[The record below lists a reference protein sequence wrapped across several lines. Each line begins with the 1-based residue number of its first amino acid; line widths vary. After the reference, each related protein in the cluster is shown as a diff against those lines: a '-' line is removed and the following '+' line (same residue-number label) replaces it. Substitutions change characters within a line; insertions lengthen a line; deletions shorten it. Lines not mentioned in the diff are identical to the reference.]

1 MMTTEQIKKQFAIAK
16 DNMLNDEALGK
27 DAFKL
32 SINYSLLV
40 EEYIHRALAGKK
52 KNYVIAST
60 GSFSRR
66 ELSPYSDIDILFIFR
81 QIEGN
86 EEIIKE
92 SVTHLWDCGI
102 EVSHTVREFS
112 DIERFITE
120 DLHSYTQFFE
130 TRFILGDEKTYIE
143 WNDRVYKPLD
153 ESKKRNLIYEF
164 FEDNFQR
171 HKKYGESPKVL
182 EPNVKF
188 TAGGLRDLHCVEWMY
203 SLKNDTILTD
213 QREITQTESFLRKL
227 KKDGTLNSVST
238 NRILQSYK
246 LILKVRNELHLL
258 NKRKVDRF
266 EFSDQ
271 EKISKKLRK
280 GEDAWK
286 DFMKSYFEAT
296 NIIHRFFKTM
306 GKRFDESISNPISE
320 YLTIELDDTF
330 LQRGNIITLV
340 ENIDLTIND
349 ILRAFYYRGKLNC
362 RFDQQLRSQITE
374 SVLEIEEE
382 EFNENSSS
390 VFFREILKLPN
401 NVGQTLYVMN
411 QLGVLGAYLP
421 QFRELVGF
429 FQPGVYHCYTADE
442 HTLIAIQNVEKLEED
457 ESNLGRI
464 YHSLVEKDIL
474 FIALLFHD
482 IGKPI
487 SVSGHE
493 IIGAEIASTVMAQLG
508 YEESEIEMVQFLVKN
523 HLVMEQVAFRRN
535 INDAATLDTFS
546 SIFPSIKALDL
557 LYLVTYADLSAVSPV
572 IWTNWK
578 SDLLNQLYSKTRSM
592 LEEKITG
599 EELLYSDVRKAI
611 EGDAFPNDS
620 AVKSHVESISD
631 LSYLHHFS
639 HEEIN
644 EHVKEI
650 ESGAHVS
657 VFFKDESG
665 FTNVTVIA
673 KDSPSLLS
681 RLCGAIAINDLNIHD
696 AKIFT
701 RKDGIVI
708 DSFNVTDYRS
718 HKTIDESRY
727 NKIENDILLAVDR
740 ELPINKEFSRVQNKW
755 WRIESKIFKRKT
767 KLKIEFEDHDKYTI
781 IDVYSPDRVGLLY
794 QITKKMN
801 ELGLSIFFAKIAT
814 KSDDVVDAF
823 YVLDRKGQKVSENE
837 YALIRHELTTTI
849 EEMI

>member
-1 MMTTEQIKKQFAIAK
+1 MITSDQIRKQFALAK
-16 DNMLNDEALGK
+16 ENLLNDEELGK

-40 EEYIHRALAGKK
+40 EEYIHRALTGKK

-66 ELSPYSDIDILFIFR
+66 ELSPYSDIDIMFIFSN
-81 QIEGN
+81 IDGN
-86 EEIIKE
+86 EEVIKE
-92 SVTHLWDCGI
+92 SVTHLWNCGI

-112 DIERFITE
+112 DIQRFITE

-130 TRFILGDEKTYIE
+130 TRFILGDEKTYLE
-143 WNDRVYKPLD
+143 WNDKVFKPLD
-153 ESKKRNLIYEF
+153 EGKKRDLIYEF
-164 FEDNFQR
+164 FEDNYKR
-171 HKKYGESPKVL
+171 HKKYGGSSKVL

-188 TAGGLRDLHCVEWMY
+188 TAGGLRDLHFVEWMY
-203 SLKNDTILTD
+203 SLKNNAILTD

-227 KKDGTLNSVST
+227 KKDGILNAVST
-238 NRILQSYK
+238 TRVLQSYK
-246 LILKVRNELHLL
+246 LILKIRNELHVL

-266 EFSDQ
+266 EFADQ
-271 EKISKKLRK
+271 ERISKKLKK

-296 NIIHRFFKTM
+296 NVIHRFFKTM
-306 GKRFDESISNPISE
+306 AKRFDEEISNPISE
-320 YLTIELDDTF
+320 YLTVELDDTF
-330 LQRGNIITLV
+330 VQKGNIIAVNEHKELSFS
-340 ENIDLTIND
+340 D
-349 ILRAFYYRGKLNC
+349 ILRAFYYRGKYNA
-362 RFDQQLRSQITE
+362 RFNQQLRSQITE
-374 SVLEIEEE
+374 SVLEFEEE
-382 EFNENSSS
+382 EFTENTSS
-390 VFFREILKLPN
+390 VFFREILKLPG
-401 NVGQTLYVMN
+401 NVGTTLYVMN

-421 QFRELVGF
+421 AFKELVGF

-442 HTLIAIQNVEKLEED
+442 HTLIAIENVEKLQED

-464 YHSLVEKDIL
+464 YHSLEDKDIL
-474 FIALLFHD
+474 YLAILLHD
-482 IGKPI
+482 IAKPI

-493 IIGAEIASTVMAQLG
+493 IIGAEIANTVMNQLG
-508 YEESEIEMVQFLVKN
+508 YEESEIEMVQFLVRN

-535 INDAATLDTFS
+535 INDAATLDNFC
-546 SIFPSIKALDL
+546 SIFPSLKALDL

-578 SDLLNQLYSKTRSM
+578 SDLLQQLYLKTRAM
-592 LEEKITG
+592 LQEKVSG
-599 EELLYSDVRKAI
+599 EELLYSDVIKAI
-611 EGDAFPNDS
+611 EGDAFPKDS

-665 FTNVTVIA
+665 FTNITVIA

-708 DSFNVTDYRS
+708 DSFNVTDYRT
-718 HKTIDESRY
+718 HKLIDESRY
-727 NKIENDILLAVDR
+727 SKIENDILLAVDKQ
-740 ELPINKEFSRVQNKW
+740 LPISKEFSRVQSKW
-755 WRIESKIFKRKT
+755 WRIESKLFKRKT
-767 KLKIEFEDHDKYTI
+767 KQKIEFEEHDKYTI
-781 IDVYSPDRVGLLY
+781 IDVYAPDRVGLLY

-823 YVLDRKGQKVSENE
+823 YVLDRRGQKVSENE
-837 YALIRHELTTTI
+837 YHLISHELTTTI